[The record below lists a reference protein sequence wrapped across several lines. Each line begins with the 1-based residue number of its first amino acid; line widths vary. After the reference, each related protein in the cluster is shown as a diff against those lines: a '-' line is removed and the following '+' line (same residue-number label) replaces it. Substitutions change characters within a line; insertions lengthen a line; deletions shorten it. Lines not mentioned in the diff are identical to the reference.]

1 MFAYNHKIRSRYDLP
16 VISLAALTDDNP
28 DFRPDCFE
36 EELGGFKLV
45 FSYPLAKILD
55 YKGREKELEESHNPF
70 AHVVLTQLAF
80 WEFKNKE
87 TTQKFNLKWN
97 LIKRLYEKGFSRK
110 KVIDIFYFMDW
121 ILRLPEKE
129 EELLETK
136 LIELEEVKK
145 MPYISTIER
154 KAEERGLE
162 QGIEKMKN
170 TARRLLALGVD
181 LKVIQEATGLSEA
194 EIKGME

>member
-1 MFAYNHKIRSRYDLP
+1 M
-16 VISLAALTDDNP
+16 
-28 DFRPDCFE
+28 
-36 EELGGFKLV
+36 
-45 FSYPLAKILD
+45 
-55 YKGREKELEESHNPF
+55 
-70 AHVVLTQLAF
+70 
-80 WEFKNKE
+80 
-87 TTQKFNLKWN
+87 
-97 LIKRLYEKGFSRK
+97 
-110 KVIDIFYFMDW
+110 IDIFYFMDW

-136 LIELEEVKK
+136 LMELEEVKK

-162 QGIEKMKN
+162 QGIERGAKN